1 MALPRML
8 AALIVTTTLALPSAA
23 NDRIQV
29 ELNKLDPA
37 ADACNLSLV
46 IGNPTKTTY
55 KDYALDLIVFDSEGV
70 IARRLALDVAPVRA
84 SRTSVYTF
92 SVAGLACERF
102 GKLLLNGVKGC
113 GTDTDDCAAGVDV
126 KSLAKIPFIK

>member
-1 MALPRML
+1 MVPTRML
-8 AALIVTTTLALPSAA
+8 AALIVAGGLAQSSAA
-23 NDRIQV
+23 NDLIQV

-55 KDYALDLIVFDSEGV
+55 KEYVLDLIVFDSDGV

-102 GKLLLNGVKGC
+102 GKLLLNDVKGC
-113 GTDTDDCAAGVDV
+113 GAGTDDCAAGVNV
-126 KSLAKIPFIK
+126 SSLARVPLIK